1 MTKRAYIKVLTD
13 KTKGGCSFA
22 IDYRRVKNVIC

>member
-1 MTKRAYIKVLTD
+1 MTKSAYTKVLTD

-22 IDYRRVKNVIC
+22 IDHRSVKNVIC